1 MKKQRMKLKFSQRAI
16 TKPCLLFNDP
26 EACAGVPASDPV
38 AFRKVLEAD
47 MASKLVIP
55 SFSPSKKEP
64 LPIDLLR
71 SHVGVDPR
79 LASSAMLRSLVF
91 SGICLISAP
100 VGEAY
105 LSISIH
111 PFCSSSYGSLNFVRT
126 EL

>member
-1 MKKQRMKLKFSQRAI
+1 MKLKFSKRAI
-16 TKPCLLFNDP
+16 TKLRLPFNDP
-26 EACAGVPASDPV
+26 EALVGVPAFHPV
-38 AFRKVLEAD
+38 AFKNVLEVD
-47 MASKLVIP
+47 IESKLVIAA
-55 SFSPSKKEP
+55 FSPSKNEP

-105 LSISIH
+105 L
-111 PFCSSSYGSLNFVRT
+111 
-126 EL
+126 